1 MMNEQIENEV
11 VVSCNEKKGS
21 KAAVILLAILLALS
35 LAALGFVYNLYSD
48 TVEEYNQMVSDLD
61 DIKDEMYEAVDK
73 ATFMDSY
80 IVIVGDDGTRK
91 YHKYGCKKLYLDYF
105 YVFNIDNARAQGY
118 TPCKKCC
125 Y

>member
-11 VVSCNEKKGS
+11 VVSSNEKKGS
-21 KAAVILLAILLALS
+21 KVAVILLAILLALS
-35 LAALGFVYNLYSD
+35 LVALGFVYSLYSGA
-48 TVEEYNQMVSDLD
+48 VEEYNQMVSDFNEVQ
-61 DIKDEMYEAVDK
+61 DELNDAVEK

-80 IVIVGDDGTRK
+80 IVIVGDDGSGK

-105 YVFNIDNARAQGY
+105 YVFNIDNARVQGY